1 MADDF
6 CEYFE
11 RKIHQAVKRND
22 SPMPLFETDAQ
33 NVLMTEK
40 NNKAF
45 EQNNTTCEMML
56 RTYPLPLHHIQEVN
70 EYEYDS
76 SITNPVAP
84 DGAANQ
90 GDRR

>member
-1 MADDF
+1 
-6 CEYFE
+6 
-11 RKIHQAVKRND
+11 
-22 SPMPLFETDAQ
+22 MPLFETDEQ

-40 NNKAF
+40 NNRAS

-56 RTYPLPLHHIQEVN
+56 RTYPLPLHHIQEEN